1 MRLTD
6 ASLKNPAAV
15 AVVVALVCLFGLAS
29 LQGLPLQLFPDIER
43 PQLSIQTGWR
53 AASPQ
58 EVESELLEPQEAVL
72 QGIPG
77 LEQMDGNANAGGSF
91 INLTFAVGTDMRAML
106 VEVLG
111 RLNRVPP
118 LPRDASPP
126 VVELGAQDSNTSLS
140 FFFVQL
146 LPGTGGDIADYRRLI
161 EEQVVPR
168 IEAVP
173 SVAGVEVNGGPQ
185 EELRIDLDL
194 ARAAALGVTVPEIA
208 ALAARANDVSGGAIE
223 EGRRQYV
230 LRFAGRYAPEDLG
243 NLILSWREGQPV
255 RLGDV
260 ATVSLK
266 RPEQRFFSYQNG
278 NPAIGLRVVRESG
291 ANVLATLTEVKAV
304 VAEMREGMLKQ
315 RGLGI
320 EQSFDA
326 SLFINRAINLLSGNL
341 GAGVLLAVGCLWWF
355 LRDARATLLIASAI
369 PISLLATFIVLDLS
383 GRSLNVISLAGLAFA
398 VGMVMDAAVVVAENI
413 VRLRE
418 GGKLPE
424 EAARIGTK

>member
-1 MRLTD
+1 
-6 ASLKNPAAV
+6 
-15 AVVVALVCLFGLAS
+15 
-29 LQGLPLQLFPDIER
+29 
-43 PQLSIQTGWR
+43 
-53 AASPQ
+53 
-58 EVESELLEPQEAVL
+58 
-72 QGIPG
+72 
-77 LEQMDGNANAGGSF
+77 
-91 INLTFAVGTDMRAML
+91 
-106 VEVLG
+106 VLG

-146 LPGTGGDIADYRRLI
+146 LPGTEGNIGDYRRFI

-173 SVAGVEVNGGPQ
+173 GVAGVEVNGGPQ

-194 ARAAALGVTVPEIA
+194 ARAAALGVTIPDVA
-208 ALAARANDVSGGAIE
+208 ALAARANDVSGGAVE
-223 EGRRQYV
+223 DGRRQYV

-243 NLILSWREGQPV
+243 NLILAWRDGQPV

-291 ANVLATLTEVKAV
+291 ANVLATLTEVKEV
-304 VAEMREGMLKQ
+304 VADLRTGVLAE

-355 LRDARATLLIASAI
+355 LRDTRATLLIASAI

-418 GGKLPE
+418 GGKLPA
-424 EAARIGTK
+424 EAARIGTRQVGGALLASTLTTIAVFLPVLFIEDVEGQLFSDLALTISIAVAISLLVAITVLPAAAGGWLKGKKLA